1 LVSADRRETE
11 RKQQGLRGMHI
22 RKLVTQGA
30 LALSITATAAFAAQA
45 QTVLNMG
52 ASGEP
57 DTLDPHF
64 ASGTWENRV
73 IGDMFIGLLTEA
85 ADGTAIPGAATDWTI
100 SDDGLVYTFDL
111 RDDAVWSDG
120 EPVTADDF
128 VFSLQRILTPETAAQ
143 YSFLLYPIANAVEV
157 NAGDMEPSELGV
169 RAVDDDTLEI
179 TLAQPT
185 PFFLELL
192 THYTAWPVPQH
203 VVEEHGNAWIRAEN
217 IAVNGPYILD
227 EWVPQTHVHLV
238 RNDAFWDNDNVAV
251 DEVYWYPTEDRAA
264 AMRRFRA
271 GELDANTDFASEQIE
286 FLRAE
291 MPDSYRI
298 APYLG
303 IYYYPIN
310 STDPALSDPNVRLA
324 LNLAINREAITDQ
337 VLRTGEIPAA
347 SFVPPIPG
355 YEPATAPYADMSY
368 DDALAEAQALMEGAG
383 YGPDNRMS
391 LVLRYNTS
399 ENHRRIAVAV
409 SAMWQAIYI
418 DTELFNT
425 DVAVH
430 YNDLEQADFQVARA
444 GWIADYPDAQNFL
457 NLLETA
463 AGDFNYGR
471 WQNEEYDNLMQEA
484 MLTTDLEARA
494 EIMRAAE
501 QIALDDAANIP
512 IYYYVSKN
520 LVSPNI
526 VGWVDNAKDIH
537 RTRWLSLDNS

>member
-1 LVSADRRETE
+1 
-11 RKQQGLRGMHI
+11 MHI
-22 RKLVTQGA
+22 RKLVTRGA
-30 LALSITATAAFAAQA
+30 LALSFTVGAAFAAQA
-45 QTVLNMG
+45 QSVIHMG

-57 DTLDPHF
+57 DSLDPHF

-111 RDDAVWSDG
+111 RDGAVWSDG
-120 EPVTADDF
+120 EPVTANDF

-143 YSFLLYPIANAVEV
+143 YASLLYPIANAEAV
-157 NAGDMEPSELGV
+157 NSGDADPSELGA
-169 RAVDDDTLEI
+169 RAINDDTLEI

-203 VVEEHGNAWIRAEN
+203 VVEEHGNAWVRPEN
-217 IAVNGPYILD
+217 IQVNGPYILQ
-227 EWVPQTHVHLV
+227 EWIPQTHVHLA
-238 RNDAFWDNDNVAV
+238 RNDMFWDNDNVAI
-251 DEVYWYPTEDRAA
+251 DEVYWYPTEDRSAA
-264 AMRRFRA
+264 LRRFRA
-271 GELDANTDFASEQIE
+271 GELDANTDFASEQID
-286 FLRAE
+286 FLRSE

-310 STDPALSDPNVRLA
+310 STDPALADPNVRMA
-324 LNLAINREAITDQ
+324 LNLAVNREAITDQ
-337 VLRTGEIPAA
+337 VLRTGEIPAM

-355 YEPATAPYADMSY
+355 YEPADAPYEDMSY
-368 DDALAEAQALMEGAG
+368 EDALAEAQALMEGAG
-383 YGPDNRMS
+383 YGPDDRLS

-399 ENHRRIAVAV
+399 ENHRRIAVAIA
-409 SAMWQAIYI
+409 SMWQQIYV

-430 YNDLEQADFQVARA
+430 YNDLEQGDFQVARA

-457 NLLETA
+457 YLLEE
-463 AGDFNYGR
+463 GINFNYGR
-471 WQNEEYDNLMQEA
+471 WENEEFNQLMDEA
-484 MLTTDLEARA
+484 MQTIDLEARA
-494 EIMRAAE
+494 EIMREAE
-501 QIALDDAANIP
+501 AIALNDAANIP

-520 LVSPNI
+520 LVAPHVI
-526 VGWVDNAKDIH
+526 GWVDNTKDIH